1 MDNVVTFFGWFC
13 LAVLSL
19 AACAAACGAAAYWVS
34 KAMERFE
41 WAIDIKTRH
50 EVGRSIGAS
59 AWWFSESPD
68 TSLALR
74 ILSEKLINNGCADAD
89 QWRQQWREAKTA
101 NAQQHGAGHADK
113 G

>member
-1 MDNVVTFFGWFC
+1 MNDVATFVGWFC

-19 AACAAACGAAAYWVS
+19 AVCAAACGWAGYMIS
-34 KAMERFE
+34 KALERFE
-41 WAIDIKTRH
+41 WAVDSKTRA

-74 ILSEKLINNGCADAD
+74 ILAERLMTQGDADAN
-89 QWRQQWREAKTA
+89 QWREQWRKARQSPQTV
-101 NAQQHGAGHADK
+101 
-113 G
+113 